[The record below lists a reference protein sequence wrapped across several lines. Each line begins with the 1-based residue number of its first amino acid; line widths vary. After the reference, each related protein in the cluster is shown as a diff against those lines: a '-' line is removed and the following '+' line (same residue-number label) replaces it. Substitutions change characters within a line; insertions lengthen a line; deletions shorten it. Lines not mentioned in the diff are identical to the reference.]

1 MVSFSCYL
9 CIGSR
14 FVYMASSA
22 SESTEW
28 KAGRV
33 SIVLGGDGRGP
44 APLISYS
51 ALGEGGDDEREL
63 A

>member
-1 MVSFSCYL
+1 
-9 CIGSR
+9 
-14 FVYMASSA
+14 MASSA

>member
-1 MVSFSCYL
+1 
-9 CIGSR
+9 
-14 FVYMASSA
+14 MASSA

-51 ALGEGGDDEREL
+51 ALGEGGGMMS
-63 A
+63 AS